1 MENPNMEK
9 LDTDFTGGILTESWF
24 DHEGKLHI
32 HKRADIEPNVEYAK
46 AIRNDPGHWDAGVEK
61 SFAHAGHIPAITCV
75 ELLKIGVDVNRAS
88 LKEIRAGL
96 VKIGKEH
103 FIWGS

>member
-1 MENPNMEK
+1 MEK
-9 LDTDFTGGILTESWF
+9 IDVDTANGILTESYF
-24 DHEGKLHI
+24 DADGKLHI

-46 AIRNDPGHWDAGVEK
+46 ALRNSDHFQHGVKE
-61 SFAHAGHIPAITCV
+61 SFAHAGHIPAITVV
-75 ELLKIGVDVNRAS
+75 ELLKIGVDVNTSS

-96 VKIGKEH
+96 QKLGKEH